1 MAGLSPAGLQAPSR
15 HQGPGGELGKRSPA
29 PEAADR
35 RPGPR
40 ALAAPP
46 LPASAPAPRQ
56 DGGPSAMPPQ
66 PSGRLSRSPWWPPMA
81 CQAPS
86 LPWTQE
92 LAPSCPPG
100 SVRVPAPL
108 PMVGRGRGL
117 LRGPAPGA
125 RAREPT
131 VLPPEAVS
139 SCPGFRGTWPAFWF
153 PAPSRGEE
161 RDPVNF
167 SSFLRKRGA
176 GCLEEPGWARPGR
189 RVPRGPVVAH
199 RAPAPDHQT
208 WGSGQC
214 IFNARPGGS
223 ELHVRNGILGVT
235 GGGRLG
241 GEVRPLR

>member
-29 PEAADR
+29 PAAADR

-66 PSGRLSRSPWWPPMA
+66 PSGRLSRSPRRPPRA

-167 SSFLRKRGA
+167 SSFLRKKGSRLPGGA
-176 GCLEEPGWARPGR
+176 GLGPAGAAGPTWA
-189 RVPRGPVVAH
+189 
-199 RAPAPDHQT
+199 
-208 WGSGQC
+208 
-214 IFNARPGGS
+214 
-223 ELHVRNGILGVT
+223 
-235 GGGRLG
+235 GGRPQSASS
-241 GEVRPLR
+241 RPSDVGLWTVHF